1 MKSLKFISFIISI
14 LLLASCSE
22 NLDFNQL
29 EDFNLSP
36 KFSTSLIY
44 FKVNPNDF
52 PSNNLAASIS
62 SISDELELE
71 EFETKWPIRLD
82 LIAEVKNES
91 NRILHVNITF
101 LDIAKETILEAKPL
115 IVSANK
121 SLDFSLMIDII
132 ENPAIL
138 KTKFIKYTV
147 VLEDNGNVSGK
158 ENVVNDIVLKSWVDI
173 YLESNF

>member
-22 NLDFNQL
+22 TLDFNQL

-71 EFETKWPIRLD
+71 EFETKLPIRLD

-101 LDIAKETILEAKPL
+101 LDIAKEIIFEAKPL

-132 ENPAIL
+132 ENPVIL
-138 KTKFIKYTV
+138 KTRFIKYTI
-147 VLEDNGNVSGK
+147 VLEDNGNASGK
-158 ENVVNDIVLKSWVDI
+158 ENAVNDIVLKSWVDI